1 MISIIK
7 SEKSNITL
15 FAKDLWYIINYHSSK
30 YNHDLEYAL
39 LLEINY
45 LTQYFH
51 NNLLA
56 VNTNK
61 KKPCDEIK
69 NRSIKNKNS
78 NDNRTTMIKEIIV
91 TSVDK
96 TKFVGIIIVQN

>member
-1 MISIIK
+1 MILTIN

-15 FAKDLWYIINYHSSK
+15 FADDLWYIINYHSSK
-30 YNHDLEYAL
+30 YNHDLEYTL

-56 VNTNK
+56 VNAK
-61 KKPCDEIK
+61 KNCVMKF
-69 NRSIKNKNS
+69 SIQNKNS
-78 NDNRTTMIKEIIV
+78 SDNRTTMIKEIIV
-91 TSVDK
+91 TSIYK